1 MKIEH
6 KILIV
11 AIVAAILA
19 VPVAF
24 ATQHRTNL
32 LKVEKAENNTL
43 HLQLDTKTK
52 ELQLRNS
59 QLEQEQQKNQELQKK
74 NDELKKQAEA
84 KAAAKEATRVAA
96 LHSPNCE
103 AYRGIVAQYD
113 WPVSTAMAVMQ
124 AESGCRA
131 ITPDNS
137 AANYDGVA
145 DHGLFQLHGI
155 AVTDP
160 AENIRIAYTVKYLGA
175 GRKFTPWVAYN
186 TGAYLKYL

>member
-1 MKIEH
+1 MKLEY
-6 KILIV
+6 KFLIIAV
-11 AIVAAILA
+11 IAIVLAAPIAL
-19 VPVAF
+19 

-32 LKVEKAENNTL
+32 LKLEKAENNTL
-43 HLQLDTKTK
+43 QIQLKTK
-52 ELQLRNS
+52 SEELQLKNL
-59 QLEQEQQKNQELQKK
+59 QLEQERQKRIELEKQTEEQKK
-74 NDELKKQAEA
+74 QLEA
-84 KAAAKEATRVAA
+84 KAAAKEAAKVAA
-96 LHSPNCE
+96 YKSPQCA
-103 AYRGIVAQYD
+103 AYQGLVAQYD
-113 WPVSTAMAVMQ
+113 WPVDTAMAVMQ

-160 AENIRIAYTVKYLGA
+160 AENIRIAYTVKYVGA